1 MSVFCEFISVIIRR
15 DSIDKYFQGGWLR
28 FVIDAQ
34 RGPMCCDGEIV
45 NVGFMNPNDVQKYL
59 DYLVNKGL
67 QYEQSSND
75 PSLIRIID
83 DIIVLDRI
91 NGYHE
96 KANWLEYGNRK
107 FDGEEYFC
115 CWMKRSAVDTLAFP
129 FIFREGNF
137 IRKMSSS
144 IKPSEFKR
152 FKFVR
157 TENDLD
163 IYFDSESAFKAECFM
178 PHGMS
183 IEDYYVQLKPDRER
197 DEAKTKAMVE
207 EQKAKQRELDKTQE
221 KRLVEKKKVEH
232 KLNEKIAK
240 ALKNK
245 TFEKNNP
252 MQVMEKLIEHALRTN
267 NESDID
273 LIDEFWHDTGLFGFL
288 DFEAGDNYYASVD
301 AHEIIRRMKFEWEH
315 YGDEESERDEM
326 SEEDLFN
333 TFKNA
338 IEYEFEGYGARYVKQ
353 IGKYVISAYI
363 SDLREGR
370 FTDFMVHYNAKELDD
385 WYKNSGKFYFDS
397 GDKSNYD
404 DKILRAFF
412 DEHY

>member
-1 MSVFCEFISVIIRR
+1 
-15 DSIDKYFQGGWLR
+15 
-28 FVIDAQ
+28 
-34 RGPMCCDGEIV
+34 
-45 NVGFMNPNDVQKYL
+45 
-59 DYLVNKGL
+59 VNKGL

-129 FIFREGNF
+129 FVFREGNF

-144 IKPSEFKR
+144 VKPSEFKR

-163 IYFDSESAFKAECFM
+163 IYLDLDSSFEAEFFM

-183 IEDYYVQLKPDRER
+183 IKDYYAQLKPER
-197 DEAKTKAMVE
+197 GMREAKNKVIAEEKRKAEEKKLVE
-207 EQKAKQRELDKTQE
+207 VQKNKEWQK

-245 TFEKNNP
+245 TFDKNNP

-273 LIDEFWHDTGLFGFL
+273 LIDELWHETGLFGFL

-338 IEYEFEGYGARYVKQ
+338 IEYEFDESGTRYIKL
-353 IGKYVISAYI
+353 IGKYFVSAYI
-363 SDLREGR
+363 SDPREGR

-404 DKILRAFF
+404 DMILRAFF